1 MKKYQIYKLKEDL
14 ELISP
19 FDDNKRY
26 IEKAGNLFIV
36 GDNCANFIKSNKS
49 VPLNDHIKNISEVYC
64 EEPEDGL
71 ATYLF
76 IYLKNYLKNY
86 LPQFEEIM
94 EEYEIEDST
103 VIDEMSYWLNNLM

>member
-14 ELISP
+14 ELASL

-26 IEKAGNLFIV
+26 IEKAGSLFIV
-36 GDNCANFIKSNKS
+36 GDNCANFIKSNNS
-49 VPLNDHIKNISEVYC
+49 VSLNDHIKNISEVYC

-76 IYLKNYLKNY
+76 IHLKNY

-94 EEYEIEDST
+94 EDYEIEDST
-103 VIDEMSYWLNNLM
+103 VIDEMSYWLNDLM